1 MPCPPCKIELL
12 RTLPL
17 LSLLSDEQLACISM
31 TLRRRSYPPRAFVV
45 CAGDTTEGLYFI
57 LSGKLHVVHED
68 GDARE
73 VIIAALGPNE
83 FFGESSLFHPAARLQ
98 SVQAQDACEILFLP
112 KAPLLQTLQGNPAAA
127 MFMMRTLAQR
137 LSAAEGQIAS
147 FALVGVYGRVARV
160 LLENA
165 RAKDGE
171 ISVEL
176 RATVIA
182 AMVGASREM
191 VSRVVREM
199 IEGGILRRAKR
210 RLIILDRIAL
220 ARSPARSTHDS
231 RTYAAARTISRDGA
245 LVGTAPLQH
254 APTH

>member
-1 MPCPPCKIELL
+1 MLAICGDKATPWSIVRCAAETPCTPRRPLLRFKSDLVPALTRMPCPPCKIELL

-17 LSLLSDEQLACISM
+17 LSLLSDEQLDCISM

-112 KAPLLQTLQGNPAAA
+112 KAPLLQT
-127 MFMMRTLAQR
+127 
-137 LSAAEGQIAS
+137 
-147 FALVGVYGRVARV
+147 
-160 LLENA
+160 
-165 RAKDGE
+165 
-171 ISVEL
+171 
-176 RATVIA
+176 
-182 AMVGASREM
+182 
-191 VSRVVREM
+191 
-199 IEGGILRRAKR
+199 
-210 RLIILDRIAL
+210 
-220 ARSPARSTHDS
+220 
-231 RTYAAARTISRDGA
+231 
-245 LVGTAPLQH
+245 
-254 APTH
+254 